1 MWQQRRGAADIV
13 AAEGMTQ
20 VSDSAALEAACR
32 AAIAAHPDEV
42 ARYRAG
48 RAQLLGFFVGQ
59 VLKETGGQA
68 NPKVVSDILRKL
80 MS

>member
-1 MWQQRRGAADIV
+1 MWTDRRGAREIV
-13 AAEGMTQ
+13 EAEGMSQ
-20 VSDSAALEAACR
+20 VSDSGALEAACR
-32 AAIAAHPDEV
+32 RALDAHPEEV

-68 NPKVVSDILRKL
+68 NPKAVSEIMRRLL
-80 MS
+80 A